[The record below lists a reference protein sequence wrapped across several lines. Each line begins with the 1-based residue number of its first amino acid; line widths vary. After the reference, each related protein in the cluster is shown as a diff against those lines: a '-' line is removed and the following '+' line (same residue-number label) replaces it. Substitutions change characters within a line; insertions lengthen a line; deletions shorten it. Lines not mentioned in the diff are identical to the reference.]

1 MLLAMQLILCLDVLT
16 EIASEERTMK
26 KTLVSAAMKKTLV
39 FIVLMSFAC
48 LAQPVSELKVLAIGN
63 SFSVDAYTYL
73 AQIISSHGK
82 AKAVLGNACIGGCSF
97 QRHWEEHL
105 KSEADPN
112 HKPYRYTRPETGK
125 AGEMNLKHWD
135 EQKKLGAEPNQNNA
149 KPGTGKPEKMSLKD
163 YLTAEKWDV
172 VTIQSVSSQSFKPE
186 LWQPYADNL
195 IALIRELAPQ
205 ARIMIHRT
213 WAYRPDHPWFRPGK
227 ELTPQIMFDKSK
239 EAYETLA
246 KKHRLALIPAGD
258 AMWIA
263 YKEQPVKHIFP
274 DPDFD
279 YKNPVFPKLP
289 KDDGALITGYHWAK
303 NKTGERVLRFDG
315 IHANVRGDYLLGCT
329 WYAFLFRQNL
339 DDLTFAPK
347 GISPEDAKFLRGI
360 AQRVAG
366 L

>member
-1 MLLAMQLILCLDVLT
+1 
-16 EIASEERTMK
+16 
-26 KTLVSAAMKKTLV
+26 
-39 FIVLMSFAC
+39 
-48 LAQPVSELKVLAIGN
+48 
-63 SFSVDAYTYL
+63 
-73 AQIISSHGK
+73 
-82 AKAVLGNACIGGCSF
+82 
-97 QRHWEEHL
+97 
-105 KSEADPN
+105 
-112 HKPYRYTRPETGK
+112 
-125 AGEMNLKHWD
+125 MNLKHWD

-149 KPGTGKPEKMSLKD
+149 KPGTGKPEKMS
-163 YLTAEKWDV
+163 EKTTDRREV
-172 VTIQSVSSQSFKPE
+172 GRGDHTVSQLAILQAE
-186 LWQPYADNL
+186 LWQPYADNDRL
-195 IALIRELAPQ
+195 DSRTCPQ

-213 WAYRPDHPWFRPGK
+213 WAYRPDHPWFKPGK

-239 EAYETLA
+239 EAYEALA

-303 NKTGERVLRFDG
+303 NKAGERVLRFDG